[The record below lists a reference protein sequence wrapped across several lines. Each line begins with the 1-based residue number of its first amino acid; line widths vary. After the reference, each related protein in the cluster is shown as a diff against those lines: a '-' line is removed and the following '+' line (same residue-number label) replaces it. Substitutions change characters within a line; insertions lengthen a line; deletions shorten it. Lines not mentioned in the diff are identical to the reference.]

1 MAAKVTVGGRTI
13 TRAEA
18 VSALQQAMAD
28 DTFSRYAFP
37 GKGAL
42 SALRVGSRRPRTP
55 EQRVRF
61 WERAHQLAC
70 DLDVSQASTAEKAA
84 PQAKRIRDEAI
95 LHALTEAHQNTDY
108 TIQLNG
114 KRYALINKGYNKYT
128 YAEIGGDTGCILRT
142 WEKDKPRVP
151 LSGLPHI
158 MSRDG
163 ADLGP
168 VIVNSRNLVGWN
180 GLTLDESAEHDAQ
193 LELLRKGKTS
203 QNQSKAPASID
214 TGAPKGIAPSAR
226 QGVEAKQSKVEGI
239 TSLPSVPRDVPVY
252 VHQQAASLNEF
263 QSAQK
268 VAWQA
273 ALNNALQLPDLPE
286 KDRRIIQNL
295 LDVVTTYH
303 ASNIAAVLSR
313 AAGLRSGE
321 SPFMRR
327 LRDRAADIMESTTE
341 QQLHA
346 LR

>member
-1 MAAKVTVGGRTI
+1 
-13 TRAEA
+13 
-18 VSALQQAMAD
+18 MAD
-28 DTFSRYAFP
+28 DTFSRHVFP

-42 SALRVGSRRPRTP
+42 SALRLGSRRPRTP
-55 EQRVRF
+55 EQRVRLC
-61 WERAHQLAC
+61 ELAHQLAR
-70 DLDVSQASTAEKAA
+70 DLDTSKVSTAPEYA
-84 PQAKRIRDEAI
+84 PDTKRNRDHAI

-142 WEKDKPRVP
+142 WEKDKPWVP
-151 LSGLPHI
+151 LKGLPHI

-163 ADLGP
+163 ADLGA
-168 VIVNSRNLVGWN
+168 VIVNSRNLVGWK

-203 QNQSKAPASID
+203 QNQSEAPASID
-214 TGAPKGIAPSAR
+214 TGPPKNTAPSAR
-226 QGVEAKQSKVEGI
+226 QGAEAKQSKVEGI

-252 VHQQAASLNEF
+252 AHQQAASLNEF

-268 VAWQA
+268 AAWQA

-286 KDRRIIQNL
+286 KDRRIIQNML
-295 LDVVTTYH
+295 AVVTTYH
-303 ASNIAAVLSR
+303 PSNIAAVLSR
-313 AAGLRSGE
+313 AAGVRTGE